1 MKNKR
6 AAVVGALIGGP
17 LLLAT
22 SVLPASAEVSV
33 GQHLTASKYSCGSN
47 ERTTGSETIYI
58 AGVPVKQKAMIYRHC
73 GSGSVRRRADVIFDA
88 DGRCMTIS
96 AGQAIVLHQVYVI
109 PTRTVY
115 RSSKAC

>member
-1 MKNKR
+1 MGKKR
-6 AAVVGALIGGP
+6 AMIVGALLAGP

-22 SVLPASAEVSV
+22 SATPASAEVVV
-33 GQHLTASKYSCGSN
+33 GQSLNPSNYNCGSN

-58 AGVPVKQKAMIYRHC
+58 GGVPVKQKAMIYRHC
-73 GSGSVRRRADVIFDA
+73 GSGTVRRRADVIFDT
-88 DGRCMTIS
+88 DGKCMSIA
-96 AGQAIVLHQVYVI
+96 AGKAIVIHQVYVL